1 MMNANTSK
9 QLVLSILACLLC
21 LTPVPAARAQD
32 VPASTPSLMVVT
44 QGAAG
49 EEGTP
54 LTLKALED
62 LTLTVKELFW
72 NPKSESM
79 DTESVK
85 LTRKL
90 AAGESYSFTFLPAG
104 DIPNLALCAKPQSGE
119 ELCWTPS
126 FSGEDGHL
134 EMDPGF
140 VLESPALVE
149 VAHAP
154 APEGE
159 TSFSL
164 KAKVP
169 LTLSLKDMAFDEKR
183 GDIAPVRIR
192 EARHLEAG
200 ETYTFSHLVS
210 EGIPDLSVCAQAES
224 GPETELCWTPFFSGE
239 DGHLMLGPG
248 FVPQK

>member
-1 MMNANTSK
+1 MSTNTLN
-9 QLVLSILACLLC
+9 QLVVISTLACLLC
-21 LTPVPAARAQD
+21 IAPAARAQD
-32 VPASTPSLMVVT
+32 AAPSLMVVT
-44 QGAAG
+44 QGTAG

-79 DTESVK
+79 DMESVK

-104 DIPNLALCAKPQSGE
+104 DIPNLALCARPQSGE

-149 VAHAP
+149 VTHAP

-159 TSFSL
+159 TNFSL

-192 EARHLEAG
+192 EARHLDAG

>member
-1 MMNANTSK
+1 MNANTLK
-9 QLVLSILACLLC
+9 QLVPGILACLFC
-21 LTPVPAARAQD
+21 LAPAALAQD
-32 VPASTPSLMVVT
+32 TADSEPALMTVT
-44 QGAAG
+44 QGAPTEA
-49 EEGTP
+49 GTP
-54 LTLKALED
+54 LSLKALKP

-79 DTESVK
+79 DMESVQ

-104 DIPNLALCAKPQSGE
+104 DIPNLALCAKPQSGK

-154 APEGE
+154 VPDGK
-159 TSFSL
+159 TRFTL

-192 EARHLEAG
+192 ETRQMKAG
-200 ETYTFSHLVS
+200 ETYTFSQMVP
-210 EGIPDLSVCAQAES
+210 EGIPDLSVCARAES

-239 DGHLMLGPG
+239 DGHLILAPG
-248 FVPQK
+248 FVPKK

>member
-1 MMNANTSK
+1 MSTNTLN
-9 QLVLSILACLLC
+9 QLVVISTLACLLC
-21 LTPVPAARAQD
+21 IAPAARAQD
-32 VPASTPSLMVVT
+32 AAPSLMVVT
-44 QGAAG
+44 QGTAG

-79 DTESVK
+79 DMESVK

-104 DIPNLALCAKPQSGE
+104 DIPNLALCARPQSGE

-159 TSFSL
+159 TNFSL

-192 EARHLEAG
+192 EARHLDAG
-200 ETYTFSHLVS
+200 E
-210 EGIPDLSVCAQAES
+210 
-224 GPETELCWTPFFSGE
+224 
-239 DGHLMLGPG
+239 
-248 FVPQK
+248 